1 MKFRSFYWALITGT
15 VTIFAI
21 VVIGL
26 GWIGTQS
33 AIGLVSGGHHKLPQA
48 AKFLPKQSPAMVSLL
63 TNPEKLYAWRVVSL
77 PWGNRQR
84 DRIDWQRWSS
94 GLFARI
100 GFDYQKD
107 LKPWLK
113 DEITFAITSLDLDR
127 NPRNGLQAGYFL
139 GLQTNNPKL
148 AQTSIDKF
156 YQGQE
161 NIAVESYKGVEI
173 RSHVVTRNQAE
184 LKPWSSV
191 VVGDFVLFAN
201 QPQILKKAINQA
213 QAVNLNLANADNY
226 QEALSRIS
234 KSHIAITYIDVVNTS
249 AWLDKS
255 LIQIQSS
262 PQDIL
267 SASLSINASGLTAST
282 VLANNE
288 ASKSELNS
296 SVAKSILD
304 NPELNQIFESLP
316 FDSHNFAYI
325 DLQQQNSL
333 LEETVPLYKVT
344 KLAVK
349 SLFPHLKAIAIKNL
363 DSQENLSRAKIIFE
377 LDA

>member
-15 VTIFAI
+15 ATILAI
-21 VVIGL
+21 VVISL
-26 GWIGTQS
+26 GWIVTQS
-33 AIGLVSGGHHKLPQA
+33 AVGLVSGGHNNLPQA
-48 AKFLPKQSPAMVSLL
+48 ARFLPKQSPAMVSLL

-77 PWGNRQR
+77 PWERRKR
-84 DRIDWQRWSS
+84 DRTDWQRWSNS
-94 GLFARI
+94 LFAKI

-113 DEITFAITSLDLDR
+113 DEVTFGITTLDLDR
-127 NPRNGLQAGYFL
+127 DARNGLQVGYLL
-139 GLQTNNPKL
+139 GLQTSNTQL

-161 NIAVESYKGVEI
+161 NIAVESYKGVQI
-173 RSHVVTRNQAE
+173 RSHSAAISKTGIV
-184 LKPWSSV
+184 PWSSV

-201 QPQILKKAINQA
+201 QPQILKTAINQA

-226 QEALSRIS
+226 QATLNTIS
-234 KSHIAITYIDVVNTS
+234 QPRVAIAYIDVVNTS

-255 LIQIQSS
+255 LTQSS

-267 SASLSINASGLTAST
+267 SASASINASGFTAYT
-282 VLANNE
+282 TLAKNQ
-288 ASKSELNS
+288 ATRFKQNS
-296 SVAKSILD
+296 SLAESIFD

-316 FDSHNFAYI
+316 FDRNNLAYI

-333 LEETVPLYKVT
+333 LDETIPLYKVT
-344 KLAVK
+344 KLAIK
-349 SLFPHLKAIAIKNL
+349 SLFPHLKTISIKNL
-363 DSQENLSRAKIIFE
+363 DSQSNLNQAKILFE
-377 LDA
+377 LDT